1 MKREMNMKNL
11 DKIEEKIGVEFE
23 NKSLLM
29 TAFTHRSFL
38 NENPSANV
46 HNERLEYLG
55 DAVLEFLVS
64 KFLYKNYKERD
75 EGDLTSFRAAIVRT
89 EALAQTAAELNYGNF
104 LRMSKGEERTGGRE
118 KDYLLA
124 NTFEAV
130 LGAIYLDQG
139 LEITEDFLER
149 VHFPK
154 ISKIVENRSDIDPKT
169 KFQEIAQEKF
179 KITPEYELVSETG
192 PDHSKTF
199 VMAVYLGS
207 KKYGQGEGP
216 SKQKAE
222 EAAAERALQKVI
234 SS

>member
-1 MKREMNMKNL
+1 MNMKNL